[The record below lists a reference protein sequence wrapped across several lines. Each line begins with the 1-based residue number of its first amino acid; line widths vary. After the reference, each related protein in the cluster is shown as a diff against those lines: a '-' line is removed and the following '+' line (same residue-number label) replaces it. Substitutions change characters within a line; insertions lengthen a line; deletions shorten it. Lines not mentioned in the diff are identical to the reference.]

1 MPDKSTQALPKNLV
15 QIDKWEIRT
24 FQALSV
30 DMLYALLRLRSA
42 VFVVEQQCIFQ
53 DMDGLDAS
61 ALHVL
66 GWSSTQLVA
75 TARCMPAGSSE
86 FTEASI
92 GRVATSP
99 LVRGSGA
106 GHELVRRA
114 VAALQ
119 GQWGIQPI
127 RIGAQAHL
135 ENFYQQHGFVKD
147 GAPYLEDGILHI
159 EMLRP

>member
-1 MPDKSTQALPKNLV
+1 METACATAAQIDHWEVRDFQALPVN
-15 QIDKWEIRT
+15 T
-24 FQALSV
+24 
-30 DMLYALLRLRSA
+30 LYALLRLRSA

-53 DMDGLDAS
+53 DMDGLDVS

-66 GWSSTQLVA
+66 GWSGTQLVA
-75 TARCMPAGSSE
+75 TARCMPARTSE

-92 GRVATSP
+92 GRVATST

-106 GHELVRRA
+106 GHELMRCA
-114 VAALQ
+114 VAALY
-119 GQWGIQPI
+119 GHWGLQPI

-147 GAPYLEDGILHI
+147 SAPYLEDGIIHI